1 MILFPITFRLPKLY
15 FRDRLVEQAA
25 QVKYFGFPCAEHSNE
40 PPKTEIMCTSG
51 FHDFLSFISIAQKE
65 TFHIPLCNHFN
76 YIYKNTFLTPKSV
89 HLLITK
95 TDAHALS
102 FFDHLAFRI
111 YAL

>member
-1 MILFPITFRLPKLY
+1 M
-15 FRDRLVEQAA
+15 
-25 QVKYFGFPCAEHSNE
+25 KYSKFPCAEHSNE

>member
-25 QVKYFGFPCAEHSNE
+25 QVKYFRFPCAEHSNE
-40 PPKTEIMCTSG
+40 PPKAEIMFARG
-51 FHDFLSFISIAQKE
+51 LHDFLSFISIAQKE

-89 HLLITK
+89 HSLIAEADSHT
-95 TDAHALS
+95 LR
-102 FFDHLAFRI
+102 FFYHLTLRV